1 MAEILRVTT
10 FDTLEFEDG
19 DWDGPD
25 RDDDVL
31 SYKSKTAAASL
42 KITRGGVTVFD
53 KDYPKGKVITCV
65 GNVVHLPEGVGP
77 EI

>member
-10 FDTLEFEDG
+10 FTTVEFEDG

-25 RDDDVL
+25 RDDDML
-31 SYKSKTAAASL
+31 TYKSKNNAASL
-42 KITRGGVTVFD
+42 KVTLNGVAVFD
-53 KDYPKGKVITCV
+53 QDYPKGKKITID
-65 GNVVHLPEGVGP
+65 GNVIHLPEGAGP

>member
-1 MAEILRVTT
+1 MAEIPRVMA

-53 KDYPKGKVITCV
+53 KDFPKGKEIRCA

-77 EI
+77 EV